1 MLKLQFKDQRKAA
14 IWLVDSRYSIGRDK
28 SNDIVIDEEGIS
40 NFHAELRVEDN
51 DRVFITDS
59 GSISGSFVNNTQLQ
73 ERTQLSAGDVIRL
86 GSVEFH
92 LIDPK
97 EQYKAQPEGSATSIS
112 PALQGLNASVR
123 QASGP
128 GVGGVPVGWLLRG
141 KTGSI
146 AGEAFPIPESGRA
159 ILGRSQECDIV
170 LPGSHVSRQHA
181 ELYFQSGRLHV
192 KDLGSSNGTYVNR
205 RKVQDGV
212 VNPGDEL
219 RFDTLVF
226 QVEAP
231 EAPVVEESGGD
242 KTSFR
247 PAVVAPPSVSAP
259 VAATPAA
266 APSVRS
272 ATPAPAAVEKQQPA
286 SRAQS
291 AVQAHQKPAEPA
303 LVASKKG
310 KGGVIVA
317 VVIIVAG
324 LALAAWLFS

>member
-14 IWLVDSRYSIGRDK
+14 IWLVDPRYSIGRDK
-28 SNDIVIDEEGIS
+28 SNDIVINEEGVS

-59 GSISGSFVNNTQLQ
+59 GSISGSFVNNKQIK

-86 GSVEFH
+86 NSTEFQ

-97 EQYKAQPEGSATSIS
+97 EQYKTQPEDSATSIS

-123 QASGP
+123 KASGP

-159 ILGRSQECDIV
+159 ILGRSQDCDIV

-192 KDLGSSNGTYVNR
+192 KDLGSANGTYVNR

-231 EAPVVEESGGD
+231 EAPVVEERESD
-242 KTSFR
+242 AERTSFR
-247 PAVVAPPSVSAP
+247 PAVSVAPMAQQSASV
-259 VAATPAA
+259 VAAT
-266 APSVRS
+266 S
-272 ATPAPAAVEKQQPA
+272 AAVPPSPPVAPVSNKQQPA
-286 SRAQS
+286 SRAQV
-291 AVQAHQKPAEPA
+291 AGKVEHRAAEPA
-303 LVASKKG
+303 AKTG
-310 KGGVIVA
+310 KGGAIIMVAVIV
-317 VVIIVAG
+317 V
-324 LALAAWLFS
+324 ALAVAAWFFR